1 MLPLERCPANRL
13 ARLRGVLADIDDTI
27 TTDGR
32 LRADAYMAMEAIQ
45 AAGLLLIPI
54 TGRPAGWCD
63 HIARM
68 WPVDAVVGEN
78 GAFWFRYDHQARQM
92 RRHFIA
98 DEHTRRHHSE
108 RLRQIAAEVLQQV
121 PNAKISADQLYREAD
136 LAIDFCEDIERL
148 SDAQIGQIVTI
159 MQNHGL
165 TVKVS
170 SIHVNGWFG
179 NYDKLTTT
187 HELLTTV
194 FARCGEELREE
205 FAYIGDSPN
214 DEPMFEFFDCTVGV
228 ANVAD
233 FAQRMRHLPRY
244 VTDHR
249 GGSGFAQFARA
260 LTRAVTA
267 APA

>member
-1 MLPLERCPANRL
+1 MLPLEQCPPSRL
-13 ARLRGVLADIDDTI
+13 TRLRGVLADIDDTI

-32 LRADAYMAMEAIQ
+32 LRADAYAAMEAIQ

-78 GAFWFRYDHQARQM
+78 GAFWFRYDHQAHQM
-92 RRHFIA
+92 RRQFVA
-98 DEHTRRHHSE
+98 DEHTRRRHSE
-108 RLRQIAAEVLQQV
+108 RLRQIAVEVLQQV
-121 PNAKISADQLYREAD
+121 PNARISADQLYREAD

-148 SDAQIGQIVTI
+148 SDTQLEQIVTI
-159 MQNHGL
+159 MQKHGL

-179 NYDKLTTT
+179 SYDKLTTT
-187 HELLTTV
+187 RELLTTA
-194 FARCGEELREE
+194 FDRHEQALQEE

-214 DEPMFEFFDCTVGV
+214 DETMFEFFECTVGV

-244 VTDHR
+244 VADHR
-249 GGSGFAQFARA
+249 GGSGFAQFARV
-260 LTRAVTA
+260 LTSAIAGSRG
-267 APA
+267 